1 MMTYIQAFFDNLNVY
16 FPFLAYDETIRQ
28 FFGHDLTALMANCIA
43 ALSVRYAEVPEVME
57 RGVMYVADLYID
69 KAKVTHHAEQASPP
83 LPDG

>member
-1 MMTYIQAFFDNLNVY
+1 MSPRFFDNINVY

-43 ALSVRYAEVPEVME
+43 AHAVRYAEVPEVTE

-69 KAKVTHHAEQASPP
+69 KAKVSGRALLGCPP
-83 LPDG
+83 PPGR